1 MTSTSTRLI
10 GTRCKLPIA
19 MRSLGRGGNGVRSG
33 WVRSGGMRGF
43 SMGKRCETDGVYRE
57 LTAMRTRVPF
67 IEAWR
72 REEGKRKR
80 GEEVGVGKEGGKVK
94 GGEGEE
100 LQMKRMGDSFHRVIL
115 PLASDPWLLDNY
127 ITASGHIRLGAI
139 FMDLDALAGVISY
152 KHTGDRVM
160 TVTAAVDR
168 ITLSRPLLEICDL
181 ELSGQV
187 TFATGRSSMEVSLQV
202 CKVPSAGQENQ
213 PRRKEDV
220 FMECAF
226 TMVSLDPVTKK
237 AVRIAGVRPEGE
249 VEEGWFE
256 RGRKS
261 YEKKKREL
269 GRGLRSMEPDDEESD
284 LIHRLWLKTLD
295 YHDPNTP
302 SLLPK
307 TCTRMS
313 NSTIQSVQIM
323 QPQYRNRHNFMI
335 FGGFLLKSTFE
346 LAFTCASAISHSRPI
361 FLGLDPS
368 TFENPVPVGSV
379 LYVSATLAY
388 GDRPLVR
395 GEGDAETETER
406 EMESNDGE
414 GGKAKGKKTR
424 VQIRVDTKVKN
435 VEHGETKPTGQF
447 NYTFEVE
454 GEVQV
459 LPESYREFMVYL
471 DARRRSR
478 GRVEERG
485 IVREGMRGRELMDW
499 GLGEMGG

>member
-1 MTSTSTRLI
+1 MSM
-10 GTRCKLPIA
+10 K
-19 MRSLGRGGNGVRSG
+19 SLGRLRGVGWNACVGG
-33 WVRSGGMRGF
+33 GGYARCF
-43 SMGKRCETDGVYRE
+43 SMGSRRETDGVYRE

-72 REEGKRKR
+72 KEEAKRKGKEEDMEKEKR
-80 GEEVGVGKEGGKVK
+80 GEMQKVVK
-94 GGEGEE
+94 GGEGEGLE
-100 LQMKRMGDSFHRVIL
+100 MKRMKDSFHRVIL

-237 AVRIAGVRPEGE
+237 AVRIAGVQPEGE
-249 VEEGWFE
+249 VEEAWFE

-261 YEKKKREL
+261 YDKKKREL

-295 YHDPNTP
+295 YHDYPSDFPPTP
-302 SLLPK
+302 SSSTLFILHSLRLQLPPLLLRHPHQ
-307 TCTRMS
+307 S
-313 NSTIQSVQIM
+313 NPTH
-323 QPQYRNRHNFMI
+323 P
-335 FGGFLLKSTFE
+335 T
-346 LAFTCASAISHSRPI
+346 
-361 FLGLDPS
+361 PS
-368 TFENPVPVGSV
+368 
-379 LYVSATLAY
+379 
-388 GDRPLVR
+388 
-395 GEGDAETETER
+395 
-406 EMESNDGE
+406 
-414 GGKAKGKKTR
+414 
-424 VQIRVDTKVKN
+424 
-435 VEHGETKPTGQF
+435 PT
-447 NYTFEVE
+447 
-454 GEVQV
+454 
-459 LPESYREFMVYL
+459 PH
-471 DARRRSR
+471 
-478 GRVEERG
+478 
-485 IVREGMRGRELMDW
+485 
-499 GLGEMGG
+499 

>member
-1 MTSTSTRLI
+1 MAF
-10 GTRCKLPIA
+10 GKLGKLGVKGRDE
-19 MRSLGRGGNGVRSG
+19 MRDGIEFGKGGRMNRGG
-33 WVRSGGMRGF
+33 
-43 SMGKRCETDGVYRE
+43 E
-57 LTAMRTRVPF
+57 
-67 IEAWR
+67 
-72 REEGKRKR
+72 KR
-80 GEEVGVGKEGGKVK
+80 GEAKDIDNLGFLRILFSSQQEFLKREERRKGGKK
-94 GGEGEE
+94 
-100 LQMKRMGDSFHRVIL
+100 KRIL

-237 AVRIAGVRPEGE
+237 AMRIAGVRPEGE
-249 VEEGWFE
+249 VEESWFE

-379 LYVSATLAY
+379 LYVSATLVY

-395 GEGDAETETER
+395 GEGDAETETET
-406 EMESNDGE
+406 ETG
-414 GGKAKGKKTR
+414 KGKKTR

-459 LPESYREFMVYL
+459 LPESYKEFMVYL
-471 DARRRSR
+471 DARRRSK

-485 IVREGMRGRELMDW
+485 KERGEGNAEAGMGKDVLGAGGDG
-499 GLGEMGG
+499 GLKVL

>member
-1 MTSTSTRLI
+1 MPM
-10 GTRCKLPIA
+10 K
-19 MRSLGRGGNGVRSG
+19 SLGRLRMRAGNQVRNGYARNFST
-33 WVRSGGMRGF
+33 GMR
-43 SMGKRCETDGVYRE
+43 RETDGVYRE

-67 IEAWR
+67 IEAFR
-72 REEGKRKR
+72 REEAKKAGRDVEE
-80 GEEVGVGKEGGKVK
+80 GEEEKVGGEKEKVVQR
-94 GGEGEE
+94 GEGEGLE
-100 LQMKRMGDSFHRVIL
+100 MKSMRDSFHRVIL

-202 CKVPSAGQENQ
+202 CKVPSVGQENQ

-249 VEEGWFE
+249 VEESWFE

-379 LYVSATLAY
+379 LY
-388 GDRPLVR
+388 
-395 GEGDAETETER
+395 GDAETETEA
-406 EMESNDGE
+406 ETG
-414 GGKAKGKKTR
+414 KGKKTR

-471 DARRRSR
+471 DARRRSK

-485 IVREGMRGRELMDW
+485 K
-499 GLGEMGG
+499 EMGEGNAKPGKGIDVLGAGGDGGLKVL